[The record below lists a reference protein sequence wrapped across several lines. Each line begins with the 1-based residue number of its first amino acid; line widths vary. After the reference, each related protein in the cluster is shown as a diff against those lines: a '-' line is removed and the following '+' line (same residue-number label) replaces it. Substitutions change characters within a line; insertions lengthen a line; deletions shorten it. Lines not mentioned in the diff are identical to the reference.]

1 MDMMH
6 KKKQRTLKLLKNP
19 VKLARQE
26 NPALHQTPIHLLRY
40 VDYVETYPPLRG
52 EEGGESTATHRIESG
67 SLWLKKTKRIRAF

>member
-52 EEGGESTATHRIESG
+52 EEGWGGGGNVRLHIG
-67 SLWLKKTKRIRAF
+67 

>member
-1 MDMMH
+1 MMH

-40 VDYVETYPPLRG
+40 VYYVEAYPPLRG
-52 EEGGESTATHRIESG
+52 EEGGECTATHRIESG

>member
-1 MDMMH
+1 MMH

-52 EEGGESTATHRIESG
+52 EEGGGGCTATNRIESG

>member
-1 MDMMH
+1 MMH

-19 VKLARQE
+19 LKLARQE

-40 VDYVETYPPLRG
+40 VDYVETYPPLRW
-52 EEGGESTATHRIESG
+52 EEGGECTATHRIESG